1 MATFREFIKSIQADG
16 NDGQAF
22 EHFCKWFLLNDPYW
36 KTQIDKAW
44 LWDEWPDRWGPDCGI
59 DLIIKHKNG
68 ETWAVQA
75 KCYDEKYS
83 VTKDDM
89 NAFLTES
96 SRAVIQHRLLLA
108 STNGMSSNGR
118 RACAG
123 QEKPVTLYTLKDFE
137 AAQVEYPS
145 HISDLASAK
154 TKAKPTP
161 DPHQTRAIDEVVS
174 KFIGHDRGQLIMA
187 CGTGKTFT
195 TLWIKEALSAK
206 TTLVLVP
213 SLNLLSQTLNEWAF
227 ATKDSF
233 DVLCVCSDKTVG
245 KRDKED
251 MALGEAPF
259 SVTSDLTDISDF
271 LSGGGHKVIFCTYQ
285 SSDLIAD
292 VQSDKSIQA
301 FDLVIADEAHR
312 CSGKSDAAFSKVLD
326 GEAIRATKR
335 LFTTATPRLYS
346 SSVKKAAAD
355 RGVEVYGMDDEEV
368 FGPVLHTLTFGQAIT
383 EDLLNDYQVV
393 IVGVDQPMI
402 KEWIENQE
410 LVAINP
416 DNQTDARTLAA
427 KIGLLKAIKDYDLSR
442 VISFHSRVKSARD
455 FASEVTELVDLIE
468 PLNRPQGS
476 LWASHVSGTMRT
488 TDRIIEIGKLKSL
501 ENADI
506 GLLANA
512 RCLSEGVDV
521 PSLDGIAFIDPRGSQ
536 VDIIQAVGR
545 AIRKVRGAAIQ
556 TKGTIVLPVFIE
568 DGDNAEAQI
577 EASNFKPVWD
587 VLKALRSHDEVLA
600 EHLDQY
606 RTNMAKRS
614 GTTTQALDDRI
625 IFDLPTT
632 VDPNFSSALRTVLVE
647 AATASWEFWFGLLE
661 DYAEEFGDANVHK
674 DFQTEEGYKLGN
686 WVDANRQMKKKG
698 IISAARV
705 YALNQL
711 GFIWDPTAK
720 YWEDGIHS
728 LKLFIDERGHA
739 LVPKSFKAKDGFRL
753 GQWVGGRR
761 TENNTE
767 KLTEERIS
775 QLNELGFIWDPF
787 QDVWD
792 QGVSKLQKFHIR
804 EGHSLVPHGH
814 IEDGFRLGRWVGKK
828 RNQRNNNLLSA
839 PRIKQLNNFDFIW
852 NVREHQWNLGVAH
865 LQKFIAQ
872 KGHAKVPHNFRTK
885 DGFALGYWCLSK
897 RQDKKSGDLSAI
909 RIRQL
914 TKLEFVWDVL
924 DENLTLGITN
934 LQKFKKE
941 YGHLDV
947 PQSFKTEDGFPLGSW
962 LNFKRAEKK
971 RGHLSP
977 EITAMLNKEGF
988 VWDSLTEQWDQ
999 GLVHLRKFVE
1009 QKGHARV
1016 AQSYKTTDGFKLG
1029 TWVSS
1034 QRTVK
1039 RNGTLST
1046 ERIAKLDLLGF
1057 SWDPLEERWHQAI
1070 VKLKS
1075 FIREHNHAS
1084 VPQSFKTEDGFGL
1097 GNWVTK
1103 KRGQKKT
1110 GSLTSSQIAELD
1122 ALGFVWDVS
1131 KTPSASKND

>member
-1 MATFREFIKSIQADG
+1 MATFREFIKSIQSDG

-36 KTQIDKAW
+36 KTQVDKAW
-44 LWDEWPDRWGPDCGI
+44 LWDEWPERWGPDCGI
-59 DLIIKHKNG
+59 DLIFKHMNG

-96 SRAVIQHRLLLA
+96 NRAVIQHRLLLA
-108 STNGMSSNGR
+108 STNGMSSNGG

-123 QEKPVTLYTLKDFE
+123 QEKPVTLYMLKDFE

-145 HISDLASAK
+145 HISDLASAAPK
-154 TKAKPTP
+154 TMPTP
-161 DPHQTRAIDEVVS
+161 DPHQVRAIDDVVS
-174 KFIGHDRGQLIMA
+174 KFVGHDRGQLIMA

-195 TLWIKEALSAK
+195 TLWIKEALAAQ

-271 LSGGGHKVIFCTYQ
+271 LSGGGHKVLFCTYQ
-285 SSDLIAD
+285 SSDLIAE
-292 VQSDKSIQA
+292 VQLDKSIQA

-355 RGVEVYGMDDEEV
+355 RGVEVYGMDDEAV
-368 FGPVLHTLTFGQAIT
+368 FGPVLHTLTFGQAIA

-410 LVAINP
+410 LVALNP

-442 VISFHSRVKSARD
+442 VISFHSRVNSAQD
-455 FASEVTELVDLIE
+455 FASEVTKLVDLIE
-468 PLNRPQGS
+468 PQNRPQGS

-545 AIRKVRGAAIQ
+545 AIRKVRGAKTQ
-556 TKGTIVLPVFIE
+556 SKGTIVLPVFIE

-587 VLKALRSHDEVLA
+587 VLKAFRSHDEVLA

-614 GTTTQALDDRI
+614 GTTRQTLDDRI
-625 IFDLPTT
+625 IFDLPMT
-632 VDPNFSSALRTVLVE
+632 VDPNFSHALRTVLVE
-647 AATASWEFWFGLLE
+647 VTTTSWYFWYGLLQE
-661 DYAEEFGDANVHK
+661 YCNENNSGLVPK
-674 DFQTEEGYKLGN
+674 DHVSETGYKIGN
-686 WVDANRQMKKKG
+686 WVSGQRVRKVNGQLPIVFVKLLESLPNWYWNKYDAYWDNG
-698 IISAARV
+698 LSALKSFIQEHGHARV
-705 YALNQL
+705 SDKYLTTNGFKLGHWIRNRRNDFKRGILSESDKDKLESFEGWVWNSFEAEWQRNFQLLKNYSESKGDCLVPTKFQTDDGTNLGSWVGTQRQNKNKLSNERLRQLEGLNGWMWNKLDADWETAYSVLKRYYFKNGEMPKQNYKTQNHFGL
-711 GFIWDPTAK
+711 GSWLTKQRNVFRTLSEDKQKKLQIVNFEKMHRPDPEKNWMLK
-720 YWEDGIHS
+720 YSLLKKYSSENHTTTMHVDHKVDGI
-728 LKLFIDERGHA
+728 
-739 LVPKSFKAKDGFRL
+739 
-753 GQWVGGRR
+753 
-761 TENNTE
+761 N
-767 KLTEERIS
+767 
-775 QLNELGFIWDPF
+775 
-787 QDVWD
+787 
-792 QGVSKLQKFHIR
+792 
-804 EGHSLVPHGH
+804 
-814 IEDGFRLGRWVGKK
+814 LGRWVVDQRQTKK
-828 RNQRNNNLLSA
+828 NKVLSLNRTQLLEQIGFQWDIRRGD
-839 PRIKQLNNFDFIW
+839 RIEGISKLA
-852 NVREHQWNLGVAH
+852 EYKK
-865 LQKFIAQ
+865 KFGDTLVP
-872 KGHAKVPHNFRTK
+872 KGYET
-885 DGFALGYWCLSK
+885 DGFHLGSWVQTMRYNRRKHTSVELEALN
-897 RQDKKSGDLSAI
+897 DLD
-909 RIRQL
+909 
-914 TKLEFVWDVL
+914 FVWDINSYRWNQAYEKLERFFNIHGHCAVKDKEKVEDFRL
-924 DENLTLGITN
+924 GHWIYKQRKHKEKLTTDQIGR
-934 LQKFKKE
+934 
-941 YGHLDV
+941 
-947 PQSFKTEDGFPLGSW
+947 
-962 LNFKRAEKK
+962 LNRLK
-971 RGHLSP
+971 
-977 EITAMLNKEGF
+977 F
-988 VWDSLTEQWDQ
+988 VWDL
-999 GLVHLRKFVE
+999 
-1009 QKGHARV
+1009 
-1016 AQSYKTTDGFKLG
+1016 
-1029 TWVSS
+1029 
-1034 QRTVK
+1034 
-1039 RNGTLST
+1039 
-1046 ERIAKLDLLGF
+1046 
-1057 SWDPLEERWHQAI
+1057 
-1070 VKLKS
+1070 
-1075 FIREHNHAS
+1075 
-1084 VPQSFKTEDGFGL
+1084 
-1097 GNWVTK
+1097 
-1103 KRGQKKT
+1103 
-1110 GSLTSSQIAELD
+1110 
-1122 ALGFVWDVS
+1122 S
-1131 KTPSASKND
+1131 KTKSASKDD

>member
-1 MATFREFIKSIQADG
+1 MATFREFIKSIQSDG

-36 KTQIDKAW
+36 KTQVDKAW
-44 LWDEWPDRWGPDCGI
+44 LWDEWPERWGPDCGI
-59 DLIIKHKNG
+59 DLIFKHMNG

-96 SRAVIQHRLLLA
+96 NRAVIQHRLLLA
-108 STNGMSSNGR
+108 STNGMSSNGG

-123 QEKPVTLYTLKDFE
+123 QEKPVTLYMLKDFE

-145 HISDLASAK
+145 HISDLASAAPK
-154 TKAKPTP
+154 TMPTP
-161 DPHQTRAIDEVVS
+161 DPHQVRAIDDVVS
-174 KFIGHDRGQLIMA
+174 KFVGHDRGQLIMA

-195 TLWIKEALSAK
+195 TLWIKEALAAQ

-271 LSGGGHKVIFCTYQ
+271 LSGGGHKVLFCTYQ
-285 SSDLIAD
+285 SSDLIAE
-292 VQSDKSIQA
+292 VQLDKSIQA

-355 RGVEVYGMDDEEV
+355 RGVEVYGMDDEAV
-368 FGPVLHTLTFGQAIT
+368 FGPVLHTLTFGQAIA

-410 LVAINP
+410 LVALNP

-455 FASEVTELVDLIE
+455 FASEVSELVDLIE
-468 PLNRPQGS
+468 PQNRPQGS

-501 ENADI
+501 ESADI

-545 AIRKVRGAAIQ
+545 AIRKVRGAATQ

-568 DGDNAEAQI
+568 DGDDAEAQI

-606 RTNMAKRS
+606 RNNMAKRS
-614 GTTTQALDDRI
+614 GTTTQALDDKI
-625 IFDLPTT
+625 IFDLPMT

-647 AATASWEFWFGLLE
+647 RTTANWEFWFGLLE
-661 DYAEEFGDANVHK
+661 IFYKRESHCKVPALHK
-674 DFQTEEGYKLGN
+674 
-686 WVDANRQMKKKG
+686 
-698 IISAARV
+698 
-705 YALNQL
+705 
-711 GFIWDPTAK
+711 
-720 YWEDGIHS
+720 EDGY
-728 LKLFIDERGHA
+728 
-739 LVPKSFKAKDGFRL
+739 
-753 GQWVGGRR
+753 
-761 TENNTE
+761 N
-767 KLTEERIS
+767 
-775 QLNELGFIWDPF
+775 
-787 QDVWD
+787 
-792 QGVSKLQKFHIR
+792 
-804 EGHSLVPHGH
+804 
-814 IEDGFRLGRWVGKK
+814 
-828 RNQRNNNLLSA
+828 
-839 PRIKQLNNFDFIW
+839 
-852 NVREHQWNLGVAH
+852 
-865 LQKFIAQ
+865 
-872 KGHAKVPHNFRTK
+872 
-885 DGFALGYWCLSK
+885 
-897 RQDKKSGDLSAI
+897 
-909 RIRQL
+909 
-914 TKLEFVWDVL
+914 
-924 DENLTLGITN
+924 
-934 LQKFKKE
+934 
-941 YGHLDV
+941 
-947 PQSFKTEDGFPLGSW
+947 
-962 LNFKRAEKK
+962 
-971 RGHLSP
+971 
-977 EITAMLNKEGF
+977 
-988 VWDSLTEQWDQ
+988 
-999 GLVHLRKFVE
+999 
-1009 QKGHARV
+1009 
-1016 AQSYKTTDGFKLG
+1016 LG
-1029 TWVSS
+1029 TWVSN
-1034 QRTVK
+1034 QRSK
-1039 RNGTLST
+1039 KDQLSSDCK
-1046 ERIAKLDLLGF
+1046 ER
-1057 SWDPLEERWHQAI
+1057 
-1070 VKLKS
+1070 
-1075 FIREHNHAS
+1075 
-1084 VPQSFKTEDGFGL
+1084 
-1097 GNWVTK
+1097 
-1103 KRGQKKT
+1103 
-1110 GSLTSSQIAELD
+1110 LD
-1122 ALGFVWDVS
+1122 ALGFVWDPLPQQWEEGFRKLSRFKVQEGHCSVPDKLKTEDRYHLGTWVS
-1131 KTPSASKND
+1131 NQRSKKDQLSSDCKERLDALGFVWDPLSQQWEEGFRKLQEFQKREGHCNVKQGHEEDGFKLAVWIISQRTAKNKLPPAYKERLDGLGFVWDPYAKAWEEGFRNLQQFYEREGHCNVKQRHNDDGYALGRWTDKQRVKRENLPPDYKERLDGLGFVWDPYAKAWEEGFRNLQQFYEREGHCKVTTSHKEDGYLLGSWMAHQREKKENLSSDYKERLDGLGFVWNPSAEAWEEGFNKLQQFYGREGHCNVTRSHKEDGYALGRWVSFKKHNKSKQSPERIKRLDALGFVWQNKKPTSASKND